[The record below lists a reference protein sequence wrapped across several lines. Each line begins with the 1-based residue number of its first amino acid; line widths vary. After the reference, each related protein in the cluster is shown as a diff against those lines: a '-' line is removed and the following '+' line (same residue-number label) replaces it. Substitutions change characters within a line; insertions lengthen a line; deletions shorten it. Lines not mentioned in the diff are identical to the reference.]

1 MDVIEKIKYFSNNIP
16 MNTAIKIGKDKIN
29 YKQLFEE
36 ICQYRRIIEEHEYVM
51 EKEKVIIIYMNR
63 SIEFI
68 IAMLAIISSGYYY
81 IPLEK
86 PVPLERLKY
95 IINDSKCKLII
106 TDNRE
111 EINVNGVKIIDC
123 SNRYKSREFEI
134 IKEKK
139 RLVYA
144 MYTSGTTGKPK
155 GVKITYENLMNL
167 IKSFEKIIY
176 HNYDEHINVAVIAPF
191 SFDASVKQIY
201 CSLYYG
207 NSLIIA
213 NNIDKCIGRKLVDF
227 WNKNNINITDI
238 TPSYIEIILQSRKK
252 IKSIVFLIGG
262 ESLHWNKVEQ
272 LRKLTDGTCSIINL
286 YGPTECCVD
295 VAYNIIA
302 DETNKKYGTVSIGIP
317 LENTYLK
324 IKDENGVDI
333 CKRGKKGELCI
344 IGKQVGAG
352 YINKNKGG
360 YYKERGNNA
369 YKTGDIAFYDENWEI
384 HIIGRKDNQIKINGN
399 RVELEEVKYVFQKVT
414 KIEEVI
420 VCFDNISRKI
430 ICFINNK
437 EKQLSYKEVV
447 KEMSIYINKY
457 MIPNKIVRVEYF
469 PLNENGKPDIKKMLS
484 MIKEKKTNE

>member
-1 MDVIEKIKYFSNNIP
+1 
-16 MNTAIKIGKDKIN
+16 
-29 YKQLFEE
+29 
-36 ICQYRRIIEEHEYVM
+36 
-51 EKEKVIIIYMNR
+51 
-63 SIEFI
+63 
-68 IAMLAIISSGYYY
+68 
-81 IPLEK
+81 
-86 PVPLERLKY
+86 
-95 IINDSKCKLII
+95 
-106 TDNRE
+106 
-111 EINVNGVKIIDC
+111 
-123 SNRYKSREFEI
+123 
-134 IKEKK
+134 
-139 RLVYA
+139 

-302 DETNKKYGTVSIGIP
+302 DETNKKYGTVPIGIP

-469 PLNENGKPDIKKMLS
+469 PLNENGKPDIKKCYQ
-484 MIKEKKTNE
+484 